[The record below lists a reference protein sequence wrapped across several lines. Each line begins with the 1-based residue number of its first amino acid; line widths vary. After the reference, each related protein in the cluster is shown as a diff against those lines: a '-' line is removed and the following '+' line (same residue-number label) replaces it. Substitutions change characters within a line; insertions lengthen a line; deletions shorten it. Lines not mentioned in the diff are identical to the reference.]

1 MFAFTLQT
9 ILSPHFFREKSAS
22 LNWNTKYWQLFWCR
36 LTANFF
42 WQSILVLREPLKVW
56 EDVINM
62 ILGCGV
68 ASRASN
74 EGSQRLLGFLQ
85 SVRHYAKLNQPVRPL
100 WRPLRWCP
108 NFTFTSC
115 DFKPLHNLREGWFE
129 ALVAFGPDQAMALQ
143 RPCFLG
149 SVGCIDMIECRKYI
163 NTLDTQHN
171 ITNTHSQPAAKLDTA
186 FQNED
191 IQSTILL
198 LNSQFWN

>member
-1 MFAFTLQT
+1 
-9 ILSPHFFREKSAS
+9 
-22 LNWNTKYWQLFWCR
+22 
-36 LTANFF
+36 
-42 WQSILVLREPLKVW
+42 
-56 EDVINM
+56 M
-62 ILGCGV
+62 IV
-68 ASRASN
+68 
-74 EGSQRLLGFLQ
+74 
-85 SVRHYAKLNQPVRPL
+85 K
-100 WRPLRWCP
+100 
-108 NFTFTSC
+108 
-115 DFKPLHNLREGWFE
+115 HNLREILFA
-129 ALVAFGPDQAMALQ
+129 ALVASGPDQAMALQ